1 MKTAPS
7 LQITLFLFVALL
19 GLSPLWAQEST
30 VFQASD
36 QSFSVRLP
44 SNFEPA
50 ASPPNGTVLAV
61 EVPNSGMS
69 LFCSKGEAVEL
80 DDKIFRDKMKQNLF
94 DGGAQIFGKAKAPL
108 AGESA
113 ASFLVG
119 GIVNGKESLF
129 VFNKRPDAVFTF
141 VLNYPVGQRA
151 KASQVWNAIAPTFKF
166 RKPGKKA

>member
-1 MKTAPS
+1 MTRNFFFI
-7 LQITLFLFVALL
+7 LTTLFLASMPTLAQ
-19 GLSPLWAQEST
+19 SP
-30 VFQASD
+30 VVYQASD

-44 SNFEPA
+44 GNFEPA

-61 EVPNSGMS
+61 EVPNTGMS
-69 LFCSKGEAVEL
+69 LFCSKSEAVEL

-94 DGGAQIFGKAKAPL
+94 DGGAQIYGKAKAPL

-119 GIVNGKESLF
+119 GIVSGKESLF

-151 KASQVWNAIAPTFKF
+151 QASKIWNQIAPTFKF
-166 RKPGKKA
+166 KKAEKAKGKG